1 MAQTQ
6 IKHVYGNVLRIAIPL
21 QQTIR
26 TLVDGEEREE
36 TSDFYPNPN
45 FPTNVVLR
53 GSGTIRY
60 EYTATVVGN
69 VATIEDKGDIR
80 IGTYQVEVLCH
91 DENGEP
97 VRYMVRQIIKIVD
110 ATIDAGIEAGI
121 EFNVETYTL
130 DGTVFFYAKGDKGD
144 PFTYDDFTEEQIL
157 NLKRPALEV
166 FAQWEE
172 TYKPNVLNAT
182 SNANDAA
189 VLAASKAEEARLA
202 AINAKA
208 DYVGRDNYIYHW
220 NATLQQYEKTDINV
234 KGDQGVSV
242 ESVEQIQTSTE
253 SEGVNIVRV
262 TLSNGTTS
270 DFEVRNGKAITPTFD
285 VENKTLIFNK

>member
-21 QQTIR
+21 QQTTR
-26 TLVDGEEREE
+26 TLVNGQETEV

-45 FPTNVVLR
+45 FPTKVVLR

-80 IGTYQVEVLCH
+80 IGTYQVEVLCN

-130 DGTVFFYAKGDKGD
+130 DGTVFFYANGDKGDKGD
-144 PFTYDDFTEEQIL
+144 
-157 NLKRPALEV
+157 
-166 FAQWEE
+166 
-172 TYKPNVLNAT
+172 
-182 SNANDAA
+182 
-189 VLAASKAEEARLA
+189 
-202 AINAKA
+202 
-208 DYVGRDNYIYHW
+208 
-220 NATLQQYEKTDINV
+220 

-262 TLSNGTTS
+262 TLSNDTTS

-285 VENKTLIFNK
+285 IENETLIFT

>member
-1 MAQTQ
+1 MAQKQ

-26 TLVDGEEREE
+26 TLVDGEEHEE

-110 ATIDAGIEAGI
+110 ATIDASIETGI

-130 DGTVFFYAKGDKGD
+130 NGTVFFYAKGD
-144 PFTYDDFTEEQIL
+144 
-157 NLKRPALEV
+157 
-166 FAQWEE
+166 
-172 TYKPNVLNAT
+172 
-182 SNANDAA
+182 
-189 VLAASKAEEARLA
+189 
-202 AINAKA
+202 
-208 DYVGRDNYIYHW
+208 
-220 NATLQQYEKTDINV
+220 